1 MEQYIYNQIEFLC
14 RNYCNNNGELL
25 LNIADEYEDII
36 RNGFKP
42 NDYGI
47 TNINDIPL
55 YLEWGVMLYG
65 FFLKDNK
72 VLALVDD
79 FHTGPPEPYEYELE
93 YIPID
98 LLELAIQII
107 INENHEILDYME
119 QKHHYTGLTDAQVL
133 ESRRKNGANVL
144 TPPEK
149 EPLWKQFLEKFG
161 DPLIIILMIAGAL
174 SIGISCYEFFGLG
187 QGAAVFF
194 EPVGIFVAIL
204 LATGLAFYFELQ
216 ADKEFTILNQ
226 VNDDEPVEVIRNG
239 NTTQIPRKDIVVGD
253 IVILNTGEE
262 VPADSELLEATS
274 LHMDESTLTG
284 EPMCGK
290 SVDEKDFDKAATYP
304 TNHVMKGT
312 KVMEGHGICRVLAVG
327 DKTEQGKVFEAVQID
342 DSVKTPL
349 NEQLDGLSDWI
360 TKVSYGFAALIVI
373 GRIIMYFVTNGTD
386 CFGSMEQVAPFIAY
400 VLQTLMIAVTL
411 VVVAVPEGLPMAVT
425 LSLAYSMR
433 RMLKTNNLV
442 RKMHACETMGATT
455 VICTD
460 KTGTLTQNLMSVD
473 EMKVY
478 GDTPKDVLNEG
489 LAVNSTAS
497 IDFSDKNK
505 PQILGNPTEGALLLW
520 LNKKG
525 VDYRS
530 VRESVKTVA
539 EVPFSTERKYMAT
552 IVESVVLRGKK
563 VLYVKGAPEI
573 VYGLCKKTSVSKEDV
588 DKQLTEYQS
597 RAMRTLGFAYQVL
610 NDGDKAIEDNKIVA
624 DKLCFIG
631 VAAIADPV
639 RLDVP
644 SAVKECVDAGI
655 RVKIVTGDTPGTA
668 KEIARQIGLWN
679 GAKDTERNI
688 ITGPEFAALSDEEL
702 QERILDLK
710 IISRARPMDK
720 KRLVETLQ
728 KKNQVVAVT
737 GDGTNDAPALRAA
750 HVGLSMGDGTS
761 VAKEASDITIIDNS
775 FSSIG
780 KAVMWGRSLY
790 QNIQRFLLFQLT
802 VNVTACFLVLCGAF
816 MGTESP
822 LTVTQMLWINLIMDT
837 FAAMALASLPPS
849 ESVMKDRPRDRNAF
863 ILNKPMLREIIGV
876 GGFFFLMLLGML
888 YIFQHAEVN
897 QLTDL
902 LHLQLGAKGHVSTYE
917 LTLLFTTFVMTHFFY
932 LFNARAFET
941 GRSAL
946 HFKGCNGLLTIV
958 AIILV
963 GQIAMVELPGLQQFF
978 NVEGLKLTDWIIII
992 IGSSFVLWVREIWH
1006 LFTKK

>member
-1 MEQYIYNQIEFLC
+1 
-14 RNYCNNNGELL
+14 
-25 LNIADEYEDII
+25 
-36 RNGFKP
+36 
-42 NDYGI
+42 
-47 TNINDIPL
+47 
-55 YLEWGVMLYG
+55 
-65 FFLKDNK
+65 
-72 VLALVDD
+72 
-79 FHTGPPEPYEYELE
+79 
-93 YIPID
+93 
-98 LLELAIQII
+98 
-107 INENHEILDYME
+107 ME

-149 EPLWKQFLEKFG
+149 EPLWKQFLDKFG

-284 EPMCGK
+284 ESMTCSK
-290 SVDEKDFDKAATYP
+290 SVNEKEFDLNATYP

-473 EMKVY
+473 EMKMY
-478 GDTPKDVLNEG
+478 GDAPEKVLDEG
-489 LAVNSTAS
+489 IAVNSTAS
-497 IDFSDKNK
+497 IDFSDNKK

-520 LNKKG
+520 LNKNG
-525 VDYRS
+525 VDYRAI
-530 VRESVKTVA
+530 RESVKTVA

-552 IVESVVLRGKK
+552 IVESVALKGKK

-573 VYGLCKKTSVSKEDV
+573 VFGLCKETSVSKEDV
-588 DKQLTEYQS
+588 DNQLTEYQN

-610 NDGDKAIEDNKIVA
+610 NDGNKAIEDNKIVA

-655 RVKIVTGDTPGTA
+655 SVKIVTGDTPGTA
-668 KEIARQIGLWN
+668 KEIARQIGLWDDE
-679 GAKDTERNI
+679 KDTERNI

-775 FSSIG
+775 FSGIG

-802 VNVTACFLVLCGAF
+802 VNVTACFLVLFGAF

-849 ESVMKDRPRDRNAF
+849 ESVMKDKPRDRKAF

-978 NVEGLKLTDWIIII
+978 NVEGLKLIDWVIII

-1006 LFTKK
+1006 LLTKK

>member
-1 MEQYIYNQIEFLC
+1 
-14 RNYCNNNGELL
+14 
-25 LNIADEYEDII
+25 
-36 RNGFKP
+36 
-42 NDYGI
+42 
-47 TNINDIPL
+47 
-55 YLEWGVMLYG
+55 
-65 FFLKDNK
+65 
-72 VLALVDD
+72 
-79 FHTGPPEPYEYELE
+79 
-93 YIPID
+93 
-98 LLELAIQII
+98 
-107 INENHEILDYME
+107 ME

-133 ESRRKNGANVL
+133 ESRKKNGANVL

-239 NTTQIPRKDIVVGD
+239 NTTQIPRKEIVVGD

-489 LAVNSTAS
+489 FAVNSTAS

-552 IVESVVLRGKK
+552 IVESVALKGKK
-563 VLYVKGAPEI
+563 VFYVKGAPEI
-573 VYGLCKKTSVSKEDV
+573 VFGLCKKTSVSKEDV

-644 SAVKECVDAGI
+644 SAVKECVDSGI

-679 GAKDTERNI
+679 DAKDTERNI

-702 QERILDLK
+702 LERILDLK